1 MTRVMYVIDSLAPG
15 GSERSLVEMLP
26 HLMSRGVD
34 PVVVCLST
42 TEETFEPLVRSL
54 GVRLVTLAARS
65 RLGAIRTLRA
75 LFRRERPDL
84 IHTTLFESDLAGR
97 LGAAGSGIPVLTTL
111 AGLTY
116 EPERLDNPRV
126 RAARLRAAQAI
137 DGWTARRLTRRLHA
151 VSETVKRSAV
161 KSLKVDPDLVVVIPR
176 GRDPDLLGEP
186 SPARHRA
193 VRERLGIP
201 QDAEVVLAA
210 GRLEQPKGHR
220 YLVEAAA
227 LLHRPRLRVLLA
239 GRAGHESGALRALV
253 SGLDLEERVSLLG
266 HRTDVPD
273 LLAATDVFVLP
284 SLLEGAAGALIEAM
298 AMAAPIAASDLP
310 ATRETLRDE
319 GSALLIP
326 PRDPAALAA
335 AIERLLEDAP
345 LRARLGAEARSV
357 FRRRFTIDAITE
369 RLVDLYRQ
377 ILRGRRPRMQR
388 ASS

>member
-1 MTRVMYVIDSLAPG
+1 VTRVMYVIDSLAPG

-26 HLMSRGVD
+26 HLMSRGID

-42 TEETFEPLVRSL
+42 TEETFEPLVRSS

-65 RLGAIRTLRA
+65 RLGTIRTLRA

-97 LGAAGSGIPVLTTL
+97 LGAAGTGIPVLTTL

-126 RAARLRAAQAI
+126 RAARLRAAQTI

-186 SPARHRA
+186 SPARRRA

-201 QDAEVVLAA
+201 QEAEVVLAA

-227 LLHRPRLRVLLA
+227 SLHRPRLRVLLA
-239 GRAGHESGALRALV
+239 GRAGHESGALGALV
-253 SGLDLEERVSLLG
+253 RGLDLEKRVSLLG

-273 LLAATDVFVLP
+273 LLAATDVFVMP

-298 AMAAPIAASDLP
+298 AMAAPIVASDLP

-319 GSALLIP
+319 GSALLVP
-326 PRDPAALAA
+326 PRDPAALGA
-335 AIERLLEDAP
+335 AIERLLEDAS
-345 LRARLGAEARSV
+345 LRARLGAEARGV
-357 FRRRFTIDAITE
+357 FRHRFTIDAITE

-377 ILRGRRPRMQR
+377 ILRVRRPRMER